1 MTVFFIILLFKFR
14 AKKIKEARDKAHN
27 YWPQIIGIINGIQI
41 KIMSFIYSK
50 LMEFFINWEN
60 HEKQSQ
66 FDNELTI
73 KVVFYEFVNHYV
85 SLFYIAF
92 FKV

>member
-1 MTVFFIILLFKFR
+1 
-14 AKKIKEARDKAHN
+14 
-27 YWPQIIGIINGIQI
+27 
-41 KIMSFIYSK
+41 MSFIYSK

-92 FKV
+92 FKVQFTIKIKNKFNLVFN